1 MNLNNFQSPAILSGG
16 KEFVVCTIWPEIR
29 VPVLSYI
36 LCLNTLGK
44 TELSAFVCL
53 SAEFVSSVFLKSF
66 KRSED
71 SYIGL
76 ADFFFLVFFS
86 GKVLYVSDN
95 CRCAFIHIDV
105 FMNALRYKCTF

>member
-76 ADFFFLVFFS
+76 ADFFWFFFQEKS
-86 GKVLYVSDN
+86 YMSLIT
-95 CRCAFIHIDV
+95 ADV
-105 FMNALRYKCTF
+105 HSYILMHL